1 MTSNSW
7 ISIQFWIV
15 DLNLNSK
22 SFEFWPQLCRKK
34 IWFFFN
40 FRSQVQFSTT
50 FMKSHKNYS
59 YEFCK
64 RKYLIFCAQILSKF
78 QQSKTAILNFAAY
91 FRNLFFLIFFTV
103 VKFLSFCANIKY
115 QKLYVNIEFW
125 FLNYTLIMVK
135 IWIFPSQITIFFCS
149 VKLKIAKLAKC
160 SGLSVGIRC
169 SRVHE
174 WVRPKDFSARRDFA
188 VRCWASSWVVGKV

>member
-1 MTSNSW
+1 MN
-7 ISIQFWIV
+7 FDPNYV
-15 DLNLNSK
+15 
-22 SFEFWPQLCRKK
+22 EKK
-34 IWFFFN
+34 
-40 FRSQVQFSTT
+40 
-50 FMKSHKNYS
+50 YD
-59 YEFCK
+59 
-64 RKYLIFCAQILSKF
+64 
-78 QQSKTAILNFAAY
+78 
-91 FRNLFFLIFFTV
+91 FFLIFAPRSSFLQLLWKVTKIIVMNFVKENTWFFAPKSCQNFNNQKLPFWILLHIFETFSFLSFFTV

-125 FLNYTLIMVK
+125 FLNYALIMVK